1 MKKILISLTMLF
13 SITSLFSIAT
23 VKDFYGKVKVKYD
36 GDSAWSRIE
45 LGQDLPPNA
54 TISTGFN
61 SQVVLDLGNAT
72 LDVLPLTR
80 MTVTDITESQDTIA
94 TSLFLQGGKIK
105 ADVGHVSGK
114 VNDFKIK
121 SPVATA
127 SVRGTSFEFSGN
139 TLKVLRGVVAFGA
152 PKKKSLEGSVQGEDS
167 GNEPEGVA
175 VKAGGKSQMS
185 SIGSKPIKP
194 ATMAR
199 KAATVSAS
207 TKPSVIKNVIRDSVV
222 EIATEATVPS
232 VVAIQKEIKSFVSVS
247 VKIKLED

>member
-1 MKKILISLTMLF
+1 MKKILISLAMLF
-13 SITSLFSIAT
+13 SITSLFSVAT
-23 VKDFYGKVKVKYD
+23 VKDFYGRVKVKYD
-36 GDSAWSRIE
+36 GDSVWSRIE
-45 LGQDLPPNA
+45 LGQELPSNA

-80 MTVTDITESQDTIA
+80 MTITKITESQDTIA

-127 SVRGTSFEFSGN
+127 SVRGTAFEFSGN

-152 PKKKSLEGSVQGEDS
+152 PKKKSLEGSVSDEGAED
-167 GNEPEGVA
+167 EPEGVA

-185 SIGSKPIKP
+185 SRGSRPVKP
-194 ATMAR
+194 AAMAK

-222 EIATEATVPS
+222 GISNTPTATVE
-232 VVAIQKEIKSFVSVS
+232 VKKAIDSVS
-247 VKIKLED
+247 RISIKIELQED